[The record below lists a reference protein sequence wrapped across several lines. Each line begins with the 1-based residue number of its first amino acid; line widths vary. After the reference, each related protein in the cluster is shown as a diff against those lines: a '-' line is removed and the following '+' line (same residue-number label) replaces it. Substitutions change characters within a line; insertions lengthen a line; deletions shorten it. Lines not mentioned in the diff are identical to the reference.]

1 MSSVSTYQSWIRQ
14 SAKVIR
20 REFWIALAFLTLSTI
35 SITAVFWIFAHP
47 YGTNWDETQS
57 INRVYRD
64 AQSFQRG
71 GVLEL
76 IRVLLRE
83 DRSRPSAF
91 RILVLPVTLFFG
103 VSPTILRILS
113 LMFLWV
119 TFLFTYL
126 AGKRIAGSMAG
137 GFTVAFLAICPIL
150 IEANMRFY
158 VDYPL
163 YLAIAAMLYFLF
175 LDWNSDQPVA
185 YSWIGLGI
193 AMGLGGLAKP
203 TIVFIAAP
211 IMLLTLLLSWR
222 RIIIRP
228 SPISVVKASGLA
240 FAVMLPWWVFNFK
253 LALTKAFSSGRFF
266 RHSLGPKGSVETL
279 VKWLYVFAQ
288 SMLGPALTLLTL
300 AILITFVVKLS
311 RKRIK
316 LDVTTSTAI
325 AVCLAGALPL
335 LIVAAFG
342 TNHNVRLIAPTLFP
356 LALAIG
362 IIATATRWTT
372 SRSLAA
378 ISAAIVG
385 FQLTIILS
393 SSSGEQRYHS
403 GEAADQKLLWG
414 NPTTVMLKAKQWD
427 WSKLRQ
433 LCQDHQIPQPSIA
446 YLGNTGTFNIPQITY
461 PWIEAKEEIVVT
473 WLWNYEKGLI
483 NWDTVM
489 KSVDSSD
496 VVLTIPGLV
505 GNPIDK
511 QYLDNQHNADLLQRL
526 QNNPQ
531 FSQPVVLQMEP
542 SEAAQVLVFF
552 RKHL

>member
-427 WSKLRQ
+427 WSKLRK

>member
-14 SAKVIR
+14 SVKVIR

-35 SITAVFWIFAHP
+35 SIAAVFWIFAHS

-185 YSWIGLGI
+185 YSWMGLGI

-240 FAVMLPWWVFNFK
+240 FVVMLPWWVFNFK

-385 FQLTIILS
+385 FQLTIIIS

-427 WSKLRQ
+427 WSKLRK